1 MQVKAEILSQV
12 VALENIF
19 QQALVAWP
27 KQHHVVRYIFV
38 LLVGAEVPNK
48 QAHRIFAGLNFGVAP
63 DLAVFGVDQVL
74 VSLGGIGITD
84 NNICRQCLTIG
95 HRHARGA
102 TIGYFDASDFS
113 ASAQTALP

>member
-1 MQVKAEILSQV
+1 VQVEAEIISQV
-12 VALENIF
+12 VALENVF
-19 QQALVAWP
+19 QQALVTWP
-27 KQHHVVRYIFV
+27 KQHHVVRHIFV
-38 LLVGAEVPNK
+38 PLVGTKVPNE
-48 QAHRIFAGLNFGVAP
+48 QTHRIFAGLNFGIAP

-113 ASAQTALP
+113 ASAQTAPP

>member
-19 QQALVAWP
+19 QQALITRP
-27 KQHHVVRYIFV
+27 KEHHVVRYI
-38 LLVGAEVPNK
+38 LVALVCAEVPN
-48 QAHRIFAGLNFGVAP
+48 QQVHRILTSLNLGIAP